1 MDANSDGIF
10 LTFLCDLHAAVCM
23 KSNKIWSKG
32 QSGRVGAP
40 KMVGATNSGM
50 VMVMVMVMVGEPKIT
65 IGLAPGPPGLTGSTK
80 DEGGTEDPRSLRFT
94 VGSLITYWIGFM
106 CFWLR
111 NSKHLT

>member
-10 LTFLCDLHAAVCM
+10 LTLLCDLHAAVCM

-50 VMVMVMVMVGEPKIT
+50 VMVMVMVNQRSP
-65 IGLAPGPPGLTGSTK
+65 LAWQATRATRVDWEHK
-80 DEGGTEDPRSLRFT
+80 R
-94 VGSLITYWIGFM
+94 
-106 CFWLR
+106 
-111 NSKHLT
+111 

>member
-10 LTFLCDLHAAVCM
+10 LTLLCDLHAAVCM

-50 VMVMVMVMVGEPKIT
+50 VMVMVMVGEPKIT
-65 IGLAPGPPGLTGSTK
+65 IGLADNQGYQGHQG
-80 DEGGTEDPRSLRFT
+80 
-94 VGSLITYWIGFM
+94 
-106 CFWLR
+106 
-111 NSKHLT
+111 